1 MRHPPNEN
9 DMSRSAMVGLALILI
24 GAAVFLRGLSYT
36 TKREV
41 LKVGDVSVSA
51 EERNTIPPW
60 AAGLAVLAGI
70 TLVTTGA
77 RRKA

>member
-1 MRHPPNEN
+1 MRG
-9 DMSRSAMVGLALILI
+9 SAMVGLALIVV
-24 GAAVFLRGLSYT
+24 GAAVYLRGLSYT

-51 EERNTIPPW
+51 EERSPVPSW

-70 TLVTTGA
+70 ALMTTGA

>member
-1 MRHPPNEN
+1 MP
-9 DMSRSAMVGLALILI
+9 RSAMVGMALIVI
-24 GAAVFLRGLSYT
+24 GATVYLRGLSFT

-41 LKVGDVSVSA
+41 LKIGDVSVSA
-51 EERNTIPPW
+51 EEQSPIAPW

-70 TLVTTGA
+70 ALVTTGA